1 MTSQI
6 EKVTLQRYRNQ
17 LVKERQRQRR
27 AERDDKQLDF
37 SSSDDDENEQPVR
50 EDMSDQIASLK
61 RHIMSNFSTMQS
73 RRLGANPHP
82 SDVSVFVPQ
91 HD

>member
-27 AERDDKQLDF
+27 VERDDKQLDF
-37 SSSDDDENEQPVR
+37 SSSDDDEDEQPVQ

-61 RHIMSNFSTMQS
+61 KRIMSNF
-73 RRLGANPHP
+73 
-82 SDVSVFVPQ
+82 
-91 HD
+91 